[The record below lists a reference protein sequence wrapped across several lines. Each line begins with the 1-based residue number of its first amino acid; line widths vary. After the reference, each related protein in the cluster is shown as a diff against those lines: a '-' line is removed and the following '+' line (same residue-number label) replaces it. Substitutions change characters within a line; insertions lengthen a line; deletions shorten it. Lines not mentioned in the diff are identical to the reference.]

1 MDSYDVFVD
10 CLAIFPEVAIGD
22 IDEKIDFIPTT
33 SNSRFTDLQQNR
45 FDVLIRV
52 STFTL
57 TRDRNSNNGPN
68 LHFCPPYF
76 RDGQGLMASSIWSL
90 ADLNGKK
97 VAVSEDTDSQYY
109 LDKFTLDQGYTYTK
123 VTYSSPTN
131 PQMYSD
137 YEAGIVNAVS
147 ADKSILLHF
156 MSGLTTSGNHQ
167 IFDVSF
173 SKEPLSPVVRYGD
186 DQWVDIVSWVVYA
199 LIEAEELGLTSLNID
214 APPNIE
220 RETFS
225 FSTSD

>member
-1 MDSYDVFVD
+1 MFVD

-97 VAVSEDTDSQYY
+97 LQ
-109 LDKFTLDQGYTYTK
+109 
-123 VTYSSPTN
+123 
-131 PQMYSD
+131 
-137 YEAGIVNAVS
+137 
-147 ADKSILLHF
+147 
-156 MSGLTTSGNHQ
+156 
-167 IFDVSF
+167 
-173 SKEPLSPVVRYGD
+173 
-186 DQWVDIVSWVVYA
+186 
-199 LIEAEELGLTSLNID
+199 
-214 APPNIE
+214 
-220 RETFS
+220 
-225 FSTSD
+225 